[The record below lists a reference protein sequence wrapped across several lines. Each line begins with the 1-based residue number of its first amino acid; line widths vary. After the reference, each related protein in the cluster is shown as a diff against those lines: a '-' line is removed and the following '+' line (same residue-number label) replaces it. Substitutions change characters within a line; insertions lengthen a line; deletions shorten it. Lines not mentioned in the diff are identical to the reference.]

1 MKIDVQVCFKD
12 VEDTEMFENVE
23 RVEVNEKGKFL
34 YLAVGEIEYYIL
46 HDKVL
51 WFEINYKGEEK

>member
-12 VEDTEMFENVE
+12 IEDTEMFENVE
-23 RVEVNEKGKFL
+23 QIEVNEKGKFIFL
-34 YLAVGEIEYYIL
+34 SVGKMEYYIL

-51 WFEINYKGEEK
+51 WFEINYKEEGK